1 MLAGMASRLSVQIPV
16 RPGTAPDKRF
26 TANSP
31 FFEFRP
37 VESPKN
43 QRFDGSALPAFRQKL
58 WDTSRPM
65 EIILIVPLIVLAGV
79 FAMAEIALVS
89 VRKPRLQQWADQGNS
104 GAQTALD
111 LANKPEIFLATV
123 QMGMTLI
130 GIFAGAFGERTLS
143 LRIESSLNGIPSVAP
158 YGHVISLVAVVGA
171 VTYVTLIIGELVPK
185 QIALHS
191 PERFASALAKPMMA
205 LSRVGAPLV
214 SILNA
219 SARMVL
225 RVFRV
230 RPSKEPLV
238 TEEEIKVIMEQG
250 AEAGLLE
257 ESEHQTVRRLFRL
270 SDRAVRSLMK
280 PRHDIVWLD
289 ADAPAEQTMQQVVAS
304 THSRFPVARGSL
316 DNIVGIAKEKDLLA
330 CCVGGKSMNVIEA
343 AQPPLFVP
351 GAIPAFR
358 LLELFKKSQTHVAL
372 VVDEYGDVEGLVTI
386 NDFFED
392 LVGEVASA
400 DMPQER
406 HAVQRADGSWLI
418 DGKMLVHDFKE
429 LLNLGKLP
437 GEDQSS
443 YLTLGGLVMM
453 QVGRV
458 PVTGDS
464 FEAAGLR
471 FEVVDMD
478 GKRVDKVLVQPRPS
492 SDVGNRETRGP
503 G

>member
-1 MLAGMASRLSVQIPV
+1 M
-16 RPGTAPDKRF
+16 
-26 TANSP
+26 
-31 FFEFRP
+31 
-37 VESPKN
+37 
-43 QRFDGSALPAFRQKL
+43 
-58 WDTSRPM
+58 
-65 EIILIVPLIVLAGV
+65 
-79 FAMAEIALVS
+79 
-89 VRKPRLQQWADQGNS
+89 
-104 GAQTALD
+104 ALD
-111 LANKPEIFLATV
+111 LANKPETFLATV

-143 LRIESSLNGIPSVAP
+143 IRIESYLNGIPLLAP
-158 YGHVISLVAVVGA
+158 YGHVISLVTVVGA

-205 LSRVGAPLV
+205 LSRVGAPIV
-214 SILNA
+214 TILNTSA
-219 SARMVL
+219 SMVL
-225 RVFRV
+225 RAFRI
-230 RPSKEPLV
+230 RPSEEPLV

-257 ESEHQTVRRLFRL
+257 ESEHETVRRLFRL
-270 SDRAVRSLMK
+270 SDRAVMALMK

-289 ADAPAEQTMQQVVAS
+289 VDAPTEQTMKQVVAS
-304 THSRFPVARGSL
+304 SHSRFPVARGSL
-316 DNIVGIAKEKDLLA
+316 DNVVGMVKEKDLLA
-330 CCVGGKSMNVIEA
+330 CCMSGRPLNLTDA

-358 LLELFKKSQTHVAL
+358 LLEMFKKSRTHIAL

-406 HAVQRADGSWLI
+406 HAVQRPDGSWLI
-418 DGKMLVHDFKE
+418 DGKMPVHDFKE

-437 GEDQSS
+437 GEERGS
-443 YLTLGGLVMM
+443 YLTLGGFVMM
-453 QVGRV
+453 QIGRI
-458 PVTGDS
+458 PVTADS

-478 GKRVDKVLVQPRPS
+478 GKRVDKVLVQPLPS
-492 SDVGNRETRGP
+492 SARDG
-503 G
+503 